1 MKRLGTLRATYK
13 AERVF
18 DYSYLFFVF
27 FRDIDLQATSKLIGF
42 SLLSVLG
49 YSVKGLAYWIMPC
62 TSLRLFG
69 RNSIA
74 MQYSWGTSKGNSMPK
89 SMACL

>member
-1 MKRLGTLRATYK
+1 MQIFYTPEIAVNLELPEEEAGHCIRVLRLTAVSYTHLDVYKRQL
-13 AERVF
+13 
-18 DYSYLFFVF
+18 
-27 FRDIDLQATSKLIGF
+27 
-42 SLLSVLG
+42 LG
-49 YSVKGLAYWIMPC
+49 YSVNGLAYWIMPC

-74 MQYSWGTSKGNSMPK
+74 MQYSWGTSKGNSMPE

>member
-1 MKRLGTLRATYK
+1 MKRFGTSRATYK

-18 DYSYLFFVF
+18 DYSYLFFEF
-27 FRDIDLQATSKLIGF
+27 FRDIDLHAILKRIVF
-42 SLLSVLG
+42 SLLSLLG
-49 YSVKGLAYWIMPC
+49 YSVNGLAYWIMPC

-74 MQYSWGTSKGNSMPK
+74 MQYSWGTSKGNSMPE

>member
-1 MKRLGTLRATYK
+1 MKRFGTSRAAYK

-18 DYSYLFFVF
+18 DYSYLFLSSFG
-27 FRDIDLQATSKLIGF
+27 ILISMQYETDSF
-42 SLLSVLG
+42 SLFSVLG
-49 YSVKGLAYWIMPC
+49 YSVNGLAYWIMPC

>member
-1 MKRLGTLRATYK
+1 MKRLGTSRAAYK

-18 DYSYLFFVF
+18 DYSYLFFEF
-27 FRDIDLQATSKLIGF
+27 FRDIDLQSIWKRIGF

-49 YSVKGLAYWIMPC
+49 YSVNGLAYWIMPC
-62 TSLRLFG
+62 TSLRLSG
-69 RNSIA
+69 HNSIA